1 MLGVFA
7 PDSIAIC
14 HRRRSR
20 KAALRF
26 CPVSRGRHAKKVGW
40 VPGARS
46 CEVSVT
52 GPSLIDFP
60 GEVRARDLC
69 FFSGCCGDSLLPSP
83 GRAGTVAGVVLVITW
98 RGIVVLMSAGLLFG
112 AVSASAQHQHPP
124 QDEEIHEKFYSTWMR
139 PDNPHLSCCSQH
151 DCYPTEARIEGDI
164 WLAKRREDG
173 KWLRVPPQKV
183 EQKRDNPDGRS
194 HLCAPRPER
203 AYSADVYCFT
213 PGSGI

>member
-1 MLGVFA
+1 
-7 PDSIAIC
+7 
-14 HRRRSR
+14 
-20 KAALRF
+20 
-26 CPVSRGRHAKKVGW
+26 
-40 VPGARS
+40 
-46 CEVSVT
+46 
-52 GPSLIDFP
+52 
-60 GEVRARDLC
+60 
-69 FFSGCCGDSLLPSP
+69 
-83 GRAGTVAGVVLVITW
+83 VAGVVLVITW